1 MPSNRSAAEAVAETY
16 YDSTDADRFY
26 ELVWG
31 GEDIHIGLYDEG
43 LSIVEASRK
52 TVEKMADQVPWLTA
66 QHKVLDLGA
75 GYGGAGRY
83 LARRYGCQVVCLN
96 LSEVQN
102 QRNRELNREQ
112 GLDGKVA
119 VEHGSFENIPGGAAA
134 YDLVWS
140 QDAFLHSGRKEQV
153 VAEIDRVLKPRGEV
167 LFTDPMQADGCPQ
180 GVLQPVYDR
189 LSLDSLA
196 SPGFYLQNFGS
207 RGYSD
212 LGMVELT
219 HQLRAHYA
227 AVKASLELRYDELG
241 QDISKGYLD
250 RMIAGLGHWVAAADK
265 GYLAWGILHLRKAG

>member
-1 MPSNRSAAEAVAETY
+1 MQSKRSTAESVAESY

-31 GEDIHIGLYDEG
+31 GEDIHIGLYEPG
-43 LSIVEASRK
+43 LSIIEASRR
-52 TVEKMADQVPWLTA
+52 TVELMADQVSWLRPE
-66 QHKVLDLGA
+66 HKVLDLGA

-102 QRNRELNREQ
+102 ARNRELNREQ
-112 GLDGKVA
+112 GLQDKVA
-119 VEHGSFENIPGGAAA
+119 VEHGSFENIPGDAAG

-140 QDAFLHSGRKEQV
+140 QDAFLHSGRKPQV
-153 VAEIDRVLKPRGEV
+153 ISEIDRVLKPGGEA
-167 LFTDPMQADGCPQ
+167 LFTDPMQADSCPD

-196 SPGFYLQNFGS
+196 SPAFYLHSFGS
-207 RGYSD
+207 KGYTD
-212 LGMVELT
+212 LGTRELT

-227 AVKASLELRYDELG
+227 TVKASLENRYQELSG
-241 QDISKGYLD
+241 DISKAYLD
-250 RMIAGLGHWVAAADK
+250 RMIQGLGHWVAAADK